1 MVGHHP
7 HVVQSIER
15 YQQGWIAY
23 SLGNFVFDQGFS
35 KETLEGML
43 LKVTVKEK
51 SINQVVP
58 LSIEISKEF
67 QPAIPNLSR

>member
-15 YQQGWIAY
+15 YKQGWIAY

-35 KETLEGML
+35 PETTQGLLLEAKIEGKQITQVIPRVIRINSSFQPTLE
-43 LKVTVKEK
+43 
-51 SINQVVP
+51 
-58 LSIEISKEF
+58 
-67 QPAIPNLSR
+67 